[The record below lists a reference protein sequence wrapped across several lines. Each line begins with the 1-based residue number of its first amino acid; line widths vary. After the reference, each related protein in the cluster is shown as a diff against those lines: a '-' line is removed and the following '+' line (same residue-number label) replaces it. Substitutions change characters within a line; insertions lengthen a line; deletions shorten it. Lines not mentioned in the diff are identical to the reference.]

1 MIYKSPAKLNLGLSI
16 IKKLEKYHQVKC
28 IYTQI
33 SLFDYLSIRP
43 LKSNT
48 IKINIKNCPQ
58 LPSDKNNLIY
68 QAVDL
73 LKQKF
78 NIKTGVS
85 INLIKNIPIGSG
97 LGGGSSNAAV
107 ILKALNKIWHLN
119 LPLPKL
125 ISLTKSLGMDLPY
138 SLAGGVKS
146 EIQGDESGH
155 FVSLPSLPK
164 CYIVLCFPDIFISTS
179 DAFQQIDY
187 QSINKDNLDN
197 LLSSIKSQNLK
208 IIGQNLHND
217 FDIWTSKRFPVINQI
232 KSIMINNQSLGVS
245 ITGKGPTVFGIFND
259 LKSAQKTKFNLL
271 SNYKNTFLVKPI

>member
-43 LKSNT
+43 LKSDI
-48 IKINIKNCPQ
+48 IKIKVNNCPT

-68 QAVDL
+68 QAADL

-85 INLIKNIPIGSG
+85 INLTKNIPIGSG

-107 ILKALNKIWHLN
+107 VLKALNKIWHLN
-119 LPLPKL
+119 LSLPEL
-125 ISLTKSLGMDLPY
+125 IILAKPLGMDLPY

-146 EIQGDESGH
+146 ETQGDDSGH
-155 FVSLPSLPK
+155 FISLPSLPK
-164 CYIVLCFPDIFISTS
+164 CYIVLCFPDIFISTT
-179 DAFQQIDY
+179 DAFNQIDY
-187 QSINKDNLDN
+187 KKINKNNLDN
-197 LLSSIKSQNLK
+197 LINTINSQDLK
-208 IIGQNLHND
+208 AISQNLHND
-217 FDIWTSKRFPVINQI
+217 FDIWTSKKYPIINQI
-232 KSIMINNQSLGVS
+232 KSVMINNQSLGVS
-245 ITGKGPTVFGIFND
+245 ITGKGPTVFGIFDN
-259 LKSAQKTKFNLL
+259 LKLAQKTKSDLF
-271 SNYKNTFLVKPI
+271 STYKNTFLVKSL